1 MGSVPGARTGLR
13 ARLAGLNHNVLLTGT
28 AKALNGVAGG
38 IWATSTI
45 ATYLFMIE
53 DNSNT
58 VRETA
63 WRKLSADLE
72 HCQQR
77 PLRSAPVG

>member
-1 MGSVPGARTGLR
+1 MTSFRACPAGTDGGDARSAPAARSGLR
-13 ARLAGLNHNVLLTGT
+13 ARLAGLNHNVSLTGL

-58 VRETA
+58 VRGST
-63 WRKLSADLE
+63 
-72 HCQQR
+72 
-77 PLRSAPVG
+77 

>member
-1 MGSVPGARTGLR
+1 MAPAARPGLR
-13 ARLAGLNHNVLLTGT
+13 ATLEGLNHNVLLTGA

-58 VRETA
+58 VRAGYSISWTFA
-63 WRKLSADLE
+63 LVVA
-72 HCQQR
+72 H
-77 PLRSAPVG
+77 P

>member
-1 MGSVPGARTGLR
+1 VSLTGL
-13 ARLAGLNHNVLLTGT
+13 

-58 VRETA
+58 VRGST
-63 WRKLSADLE
+63 
-72 HCQQR
+72 
-77 PLRSAPVG
+77 